1 MTYTAI
7 QIIWFQN
14 GSELSDL
21 SSGRDVEAFVKRI
34 IGMTIS
40 HDVSFQKKNLYRM
53 YYVDRYL

>member
-14 GSELSDL
+14 GSELSADL

-40 HDVSFQKKNLYRM
+40 T
-53 YYVDRYL
+53 